1 MRNKSFSLHVLFL
14 MKEEKKL
21 EEIQEESLSP
31 QMFIKSR
38 TYNGGQTQH
47 SLEMVR

>member
-1 MRNKSFSLHVLFL
+1 

-38 TYNGGQTQH
+38 TYMYNGGQTQH
-47 SLEMVR
+47 SWEMVR